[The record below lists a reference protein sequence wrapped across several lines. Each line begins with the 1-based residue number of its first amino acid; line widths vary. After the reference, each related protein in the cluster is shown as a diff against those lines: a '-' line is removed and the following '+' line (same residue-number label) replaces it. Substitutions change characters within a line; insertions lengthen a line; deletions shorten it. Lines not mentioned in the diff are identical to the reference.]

1 MNYYHI
7 LDVRNDATLK
17 EININFKELSTRYH
31 PDRNPDDKYSEEK
44 MKLISRAYTVLSDY
58 DRRINYDS
66 ELVEQPKNI
75 DVTQS
80 NTDQS
85 CGLLLIDKIFEET
98 KTPLLL
104 TNNTPS
110 SKSTLITED
119 DSIQKKN
126 KETIPES
133 ITHTF
138 F

>member
-17 EININFKELSTRYH
+17 EININFKELSIRYH
-31 PDRNPDDKYSEEK
+31 PDKNPGDKYSEEK

-66 ELVEQPKNI
+66 ELLESKYI
-75 DVTQS
+75 DVTQI

-85 CGLLLIDKIFEET
+85 CGIRLIDKIFEET
-98 KTPLLL
+98 KNPLLL

-119 DSIQKKN
+119 DSIHKKN
-126 KETIPES
+126 KGTISES

>member
-44 MKLISRAYTVLSDY
+44 MKLITRAYNVLSDY
-58 DRRINYDS
+58 NRRINYDS

-75 DVTQS
+75 DITQS
-80 NTDQS
+80 NTDKS
-85 CGLLLIDKIFEET
+85 CELLLIDKT
-98 KTPLLL
+98 KSPLLL
-104 TNNTPS
+104 TNNTTS
-110 SKSTLITED
+110 SNSNLKSTLITED

-126 KETIPES
+126 KEIISES